1 MAISDQIRDGLR
13 EIDIAV
19 SNSWNLG
26 KNMAVG
32 WARHDTGIQV
42 CIAPAYRVLG
52 LAAAHARL
60 LSGPRG
66 MDAETFEEVCKILRT
81 RPIRIALPF
90 KIGDKRQ
97 EGEVD
102 PETVDTVIRRY
113 SIVRTEHRAVMM
125 LEVSDFSKAS
135 PVEQIA
141 RLNSLEYSINN
152 AAKKLGEAGL
162 PVELARSTAGDGF
175 HYVWNRFQGVDADL
189 RTYAALLLIL
199 LDNAL
204 AHHHAGAADGIV
216 PVLRAAFSVGSHYA
230 YHQVEGTRPRTFE
243 YVTGEVT
250 ITLARLIKEAQVGQI
265 LVGNFQRPLEPATAG
280 TVDAL
285 LFLAR
290 AEYLLQKLNGAIA
303 DEHAIKEVHSI
314 VTSGTV
320 NGVACPVVKY
330 IITDKHGYHHECF
343 NVRAKIKREDA
354 EPIELGLKPEALGKF
369 QAVPAVYQLPTAG
382 AAAG

>member
-1 MAISDQIRDGLR
+1 MAITDQIRDGLR

-19 SNSWNLG
+19 ANSWNLG

-32 WARHDTGIQV
+32 WAPHEVGIQV
-42 CIAPAYRVLG
+42 CIAPSYRVLG
-52 LAAAHARL
+52 LAATHARL
-60 LSGPRG
+60 LNGPRM
-66 MDAETFEEVCKILRT
+66 MDDETFGEICKVLRA

-90 KIGDKRQ
+90 KIGARRA

-113 SIVRTEHRAVMM
+113 SIVRTDHRAVMM
-125 LEVSDFSKAS
+125 FEITDFSKAS

-152 AAKKLGEAGL
+152 AAKKLADAGL

-175 HYVWNRFQGVDADL
+175 HYVWNRFQGFDADL
-189 RTYAALLLIL
+189 RAYAALLLIL
-199 LDNAL
+199 MDNAL
-204 AHHHAGAADGIV
+204 AHRHAGIVAGIV
-216 PVLRAAFSVGSHYA
+216 PVLRACFSIGSHYA
-230 YHQVEGTRPRTFE
+230 YHQVEGTKPRTFE

-250 ITLARLIKEAQVGQI
+250 ITLARLINKAQVGQI
-265 LVGNFQRPLEPATAG
+265 LIGNFQRPIEPAG
-280 TVDAL
+280 NIDAL

-290 AEYLLQKLNGAIA
+290 AEYLLQRLSGAA
-303 DEHAIKEVHSI
+303 VDDHVIKEVHSI

-320 NGVACPVVKY
+320 GGVAHPVVKY
-330 IITDKHGYHHECF
+330 VITDKHGYHHEAF
-343 NVRAKIKREDA
+343 NVRAKIRREGA
-354 EPIELGLKPEALGKF
+354 ELIELGLRPEALTGF
-369 QAVPAVYQLPTAG
+369 DATTAIYQLPATV